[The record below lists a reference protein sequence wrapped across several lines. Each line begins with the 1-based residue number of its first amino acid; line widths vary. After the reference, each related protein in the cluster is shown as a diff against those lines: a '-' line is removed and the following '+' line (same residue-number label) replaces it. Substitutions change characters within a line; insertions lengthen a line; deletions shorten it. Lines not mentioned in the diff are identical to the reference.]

1 MLIPLNRSYLL
12 WLWMT
17 QLKLAIVP
25 FLSHLKPKHIKVLI
39 KGTQLPKSNKN
50 KKTKKT
56 KPETSGVYKINLR
69 IKLVVQVEVQRLLT

>member
-39 KGTQLPKSNKN
+39 KGTQLPKT